1 MHRPSPLPLPMAQ
14 IIASDAP
21 LLSPT
26 GESSYQQSLSNDS
39 FAYNYYL
46 PPSPPNSVGSLV
58 ADSPIPAERVLKMR
72 VAVNDRRDGQ
82 EMCISTHKLF
92 ETHGLHQPHSPSS
105 PSFEST
111 GSRPLMD
118 EQPVVTSPI
127 ASTATLKRS
136 ASPTPSASRKRSVGE
151 RISTKDFIPPDV
163 SGLSKREARLVKNRA
178 AAFLSRQRKREEFET
193 MEIRVAELEQEN
205 ARLLAISQMTE
216 SFTHPKPQSESE
228 LASEVDMLRAQL
240 ADARQRELEL
250 SQELTTRS
258 TPRDPPVKIE
268 AAETSFPLSS
278 PRSQS
283 PHKSAASLGLMVL
296 LCALPTLLSMPTQSS
311 FPTSFSLPSAFP
323 ASPSSSDFNSIFPP
337 NFDWSRNSIMDLETD
352 EHGRIMPAPQ
362 KLEFSNPE
370 LSKSLGALGGLDIS
384 FDAVPQENGKIRVR
398 IHPSSSASSRAGSPG
413 LSNPVSNS
421 NGHGALGLDLWGLP
435 DSDNP
440 TLQAAFSSDPS
451 YYGGASSSFTTY
463 PSSSSNGDPFLGVGG
478 PSHNDFGG
486 LSPFSS
492 TSSFGSGDMDY
503 DFGRASDYSPSLTG
517 SDSLSGSKRRVRIAL
532 KSMPATGGEGG
543 EWEVQFC

>member
-26 GESSYQQSLSNDS
+26 GESSYQQSLFSPTNDS
-39 FAYNYYL
+39 FSYNYYL
-46 PPSPPNSVGSLV
+46 PPSPPNSVGSAV

-72 VAVNDRRDGQ
+72 VAVKDSSDDQ

-92 ETHGLHQPHSPSS
+92 ETYEAHQPHNLSS
-105 PSFEST
+105 PSLECIAPRPSVEEQ
-111 GSRPLMD
+111 SRPVISIKP
-118 EQPVVTSPI
+118 PV
-127 ASTATLKRS
+127 ASTAALKRS
-136 ASPTPSASRKRSVGE
+136 ASPTPSVSRKRSVGE

-178 AAFLSRQRKREEFET
+178 AAFLSRQRKREEFES
-193 MEIRVAELEQEN
+193 MEIRLAELEQEN
-205 ARLLAISQMTE
+205 ARLLAITQVTE
-216 SFTHPKPQSESE
+216 PFSHPKPQSDNE
-228 LASEVDMLRAQL
+228 LASEVEMLRAQL
-240 ADARQRELEL
+240 ANAQQRELQL
-250 SQELTTRS
+250 SQELATKSIT
-258 TPRDPPVKIE
+258 RDPPVKIE
-268 AAETSFPLSS
+268 AVEPTFPLSS

-311 FPTSFSLPSAFP
+311 FPTSFSLPTAFP
-323 ASPSSSDFNSIFPP
+323 AAASSDFSSIFPP
-337 NFDWSRNSIMDLETD
+337 NFDWSQNSIVDLDTD
-352 EHGRIMPAPQ
+352 EHGRISSLPQ

-384 FDAVPQENGKIRVR
+384 FDAVPQEDGKIRVR
-398 IHPSSSASSRAGSPG
+398 IHPTSSASSRAGSPG
-413 LSNPVSNS
+413 LVSNS
-421 NGHGALGLDLWGLP
+421 DGHGALGLDLWGLP

-440 TLQAAFSSDPS
+440 TSQAAFPS
-451 YYGGASSSFTTY
+451 YYGGASSSFTAY
-463 PSSSSNGDPFLGVGG
+463 SSSSSNGDPFLGVGG
-478 PSHNDFGG
+478 PSHNDFGD

-532 KSMPATGGEGG
+532 KSMPAIGGEGG

>member
-14 IIASDAP
+14 LIASDAP

-26 GESSYQQSLSNDS
+26 GESSYQQSLFSPTNDS

-46 PPSPPNSVGSLV
+46 PPSPPNSVGSAI
-58 ADSPIPAERVLKMR
+58 ADSPIPTERVLKMR
-72 VAVNDRRDGQ
+72 MAVNDNTDSQ

-92 ETHGLHQPHSPSS
+92 ETHDVLQPHTPSS
-105 PSFEST
+105 PSFEH
-111 GSRPLMD
+111 PA
-118 EQPVVTSPI
+118 TSPSI
-127 ASTATLKRS
+127 DEHRPVISIKPSAAVLKRS
-136 ASPTPSASRKRSVGE
+136 ASPTPPASRKRSVGE
-151 RISTKDFIPPDV
+151 RISAKDFIPPDV

-178 AAFLSRQRKREEFET
+178 AAFLSRQRKREEFES

-205 ARLLAISQMTE
+205 ARLLAMTQIPE
-216 SFTHPKPQSESE
+216 SFSHPDSQPKHE
-228 LASEVDMLRAQL
+228 LASEVELLRAQL
-240 ADARQRELEL
+240 ANAQQRELEL
-250 SQELTTRS
+250 SQELASKS
-258 TPRDPPVKIE
+258 TIRNSPVKIE
-268 AAETSFPLSS
+268 AVEPSFASPP

-283 PHKSAASLGLMVL
+283 PHKSSASLGLMVL
-296 LCALPTLLSMPTQSS
+296 LCALPTLLSMPTQNS
-311 FPTSFSLPSAFP
+311 FPTSFSLPTVFP
-323 ASPSSSDFNSIFPP
+323 ASSSPEFNSLFPP
-337 NFDWSRNSIMDLETD
+337 NFDWSQALNTD
-352 EHGRIMPAPQ
+352 EHGRLSSFPQ
-362 KLEFSNPE
+362 KLELSNPE
-370 LSKSLGALGGLDIS
+370 LSKALGGLDIS

-398 IHPSSSASSRAGSPG
+398 IHPCSSASSRAGSPG

-421 NGHGALGLDLWGLP
+421 DGQGALGLDLWGLP

-440 TLQAAFSSDPS
+440 AFKAAFPSDLS
-451 YYGGASSSFTTY
+451 YYGGVSSGFTAY
-463 PSSSSNGDPFLGVGG
+463 SPSSSNGDPFLGTGG

-492 TSSFGSGDMDY
+492 TSSFGSGDMDH